1 MSEIIPYVIMVISL
15 DNTNN
20 IFGSSKKANLIVNIV
35 DKLVELTYDRI
46 YLNNPNSFENI
57 EELRN
62 KFYVDRYMNNFMWSV
77 MSFINNEWQN
87 TSPTD
92 DVVIEALIRKRQGER
107 SDYISSDEAI
117 DKDEIYDIES
127 V

>member
-15 DNTNN
+15 DNRNN
-20 IFGSSKKANLIVNIV
+20 IFGSSEKTNLLVNVV

-87 TSPTD
+87 TSPT
-92 DVVIEALIRKRQGER
+92 VEALIKER
-107 SDYISSDEAI
+107 ESRGSYYISSVES
-117 DKDEIYDIES
+117 YDIES

>member
-1 MSEIIPYVIMVISL
+1 MSEIVPYVIMVISL

-20 IFGSSKKANLIVNIV
+20 IFCSSKKPNLLVNIV
-35 DKLVELTYDRI
+35 EKLVELTYDRI

-57 EELRN
+57 EDLRN

-92 DVVIEALIRKRQGER
+92 DLVIEALIKEKER
-107 SDYISSDEAI
+107 RGSDYISSDETI
-117 DKDEIYDIES
+117 DKDESYDI
-127 V
+127 

>member
-20 IFGSSKKANLIVNIV
+20 IFSSSKKSNLIVNLV

-62 KFYVDRYMNNFMWSV
+62 KFYVDRYKNNFMWSV

-92 DVVIEALIRKRQGER
+92 DLVIEALIKEKER
-107 SDYISSDEAI
+107 RGSDYISSDETT
-117 DKDEIYDIES
+117 DKDESYDIES

>member
-20 IFGSSKKANLIVNIV
+20 IFSSSKKDNLIVNLV

-62 KFYVDRYMNNFMWSV
+62 KFYVDRYKNNFMWSV

-92 DVVIEALIRKRQGER
+92 DLVIEALIKEKER
-107 SDYISSDEAI
+107 RGSDYISSDETT

>member
-1 MSEIIPYVIMVISL
+1 MVISL

>member
-20 IFGSSKKANLIVNIV
+20 IFGSSKKNNLLVNIV
-35 DKLVELTYDRI
+35 EKLVELTYDRI
-46 YLNNPNSFENI
+46 YLNNPNSFKNI

-62 KFYVDRYMNNFMWSV
+62 NFYVDRYMNNFTWSV

-92 DVVIEALIRKRQGER
+92 DLVINSLMKEKER
-107 SDYISSDEAI
+107 RGTDYISLNETFDI
-117 DKDEIYDIES
+117 DTNYDIES
-127 V
+127 I